1 MIRTTT
7 GLILLAATTACAG
20 AGKEA
25 GQGADSTGRD
35 LGMVQY
41 DSTQPMNDQ
50 PMAGPGTATPAAPA
64 QKPAPKPAPAPARPV
79 TMTLDTGTVVTATAI
94 DSLHSRHNKVG
105 DLFRVTVS
113 EDVKDA
119 KGRVAVPT
127 GSVVTFKVVAIEP
140 AKSKSDEEGKIR
152 LEARE
157 VVIDGKA
164 TTVAGVARTID
175 VEHVLEGQGV
185 TAGGAARVGGGAAG
199 GAVVGGVV
207 GGKTGAIVGG
217 VVGAA
222 AGTAVAV
229 QTADR
234 DVVVRPGMSVKWRLL
249 LPFTVTR

>member
-1 MIRTTT
+1 
-7 GLILLAATTACAG
+7 
-20 AGKEA
+20 
-25 GQGADSTGRD
+25 
-35 LGMVQY
+35 
-41 DSTQPMNDQ
+41 
-50 PMAGPGTATPAAPA
+50 
-64 QKPAPKPAPAPARPV
+64 
-79 TMTLDTGTVVTATAI
+79 MTLDTGTVITATAL

-105 DLFRVTVS
+105 DLFRVTVAQ
-113 EDVKDA
+113 DVKDA

-127 GSVVTFKVVAIEP
+127 GSMVTFKVVAIAP
-140 AKSKSDEEGKIR
+140 AESKGDQEGKLR

-157 VVIDGKA
+157 VIIDGKA
-164 TTVAGVARTID
+164 IAVAGVARTID
-175 VEHVLEGQGV
+175 VEHVIEGRGV
-185 TAGGAARVGGGAAG
+185 TGGDVVKAGGTTAG

-234 DVVVRPGMSVKWRLL
+234 DVVVRPGMSIKWRLL

>member
-1 MIRTTT
+1 MIGKTT
-7 GLILLAATTACAG
+7 GIILLAAATACSG
-20 AGKEA
+20 AGRDA
-25 GQGADSTGRD
+25 GQVADSTGRD
-35 LGMVQY
+35 LGMVQP
-41 DSTQPMNDQ
+41 DSNQPLNDR
-50 PMAGPGTATPAAPA
+50 PVAGAGTATSGAPA
-64 QKPAPKPAPAPARPV
+64 QKPAPKPAPAAAKPV
-79 TMTLDTGTVVTATAI
+79 AMTLDTGTVVTATAI

-105 DLFRVTVS
+105 DSFRVTVS
-113 EDVKDA
+113 QDVKDA
-119 KGRVAVPT
+119 KGRVAVPS
-127 GSVVTFKVVAIEP
+127 GSMVTFKVVAIEP
-140 AKSKSDEEGKIR
+140 AKSKSDTEGKIR

-157 VVIDGKA
+157 VIIDGQA
-164 TTVAGVARTID
+164 IAVAGVARTMD

-217 VVGAA
+217 VAGAA

-234 DVVVRPGMSVKWRLL
+234 DVVVRPGMSIKWRLL